1 MLLELEHLASRLIY
15 TSWKKIK
22 PSHPYG
28 GENPVVERSL
38 AKVLCLLCFA
48 TNDEDFIFCKKCGS
62 HKEKTY
68 LDQDPNTNKSPHTK
82 RLLNTT
88 ATIDTQE
95 TTITAENNKFQQFR
109 AARSTNIRSKNVL
122 KSFEIFVHSRGLC
135 KYSSLRLQPPFTIL
149 DAEDK
154 DVVDFL
160 MFKNVSSG
168 KTWVHAKNCPYL
180 GQRQKFPACQKLT
193 CTSNHAAD
201 SLRTGIYQMLKQ
213 GFQDM
218 GLNGPWNIA
227 SKTGNPVNSILVSKY
242 LRMLRETQAKAGSH
256 KSKQSLSCGTKP
268 INSYNP

>member
-95 TTITAENNKFQQFR
+95 TAITTENNKFQQFR
-109 AARSTNIRSKNVL
+109 AARLTNIRSKNVL

-135 KYSSLRLQPPFTIL
+135 KYYIL
-149 DAEDK
+149 ITKTTATFHNIRHRRQGRCGLLNVQK
-154 DVVDFL
+154 CVIR
-160 MFKNVSSG
+160 KN
-168 KTWVHAKNCPYL
+168 L
-180 GQRQKFPACQKLT
+180 GTCQKLPVP
-193 CTSNHAAD
+193 
-201 SLRTGIYQMLKQ
+201 R
-213 GFQDM
+213 
-218 GLNGPWNIA
+218 P
-227 SKTGNPVNSILVSKY
+227 KTKIPSMPKTN
-242 LRMLRETQAKAGSH
+242 MH
-256 KSKQSLSCGTKP
+256 FKSCS
-268 INSYNP
+268 